1 MKILHG
7 YQINGVMK
15 NQQNSQMIAEMTN
28 LTNAPVV
35 SLMQPVADN
44 DHGDQAPLIVTTAGG
59 VTAGPD
65 KNTNNLKKLN
75 L

>member
-1 MKILHG
+1 MK
-7 YQINGVMK
+7 K
-15 NQQNSQMIAEMTN
+15 QQNSSQMIAEMTN

-65 KNTNNLKKLN
+65 KNTNNFKELN
-75 L
+75 F

>member
-15 NQQNSQMIAEMTN
+15 NQRNSQMISDMTN

-65 KNTNNLKKLN
+65 NNTNNFNELN

>member
-1 MKILHG
+1 MKILHE

-15 NQQNSQMIAEMTN
+15 NQQNSQMISEMTN